1 MVFPIAANSWPA
13 GQVDDDAYHFIS
25 DQIFS
30 AVEAGCD
37 AVLLDLHG
45 AMVTKSL
52 EDGEGALLTRLRSIA
67 PKIPIGVALDMHTNM
82 YTQVLPITSPY

>member
-1 MVFPIAANSWPA
+1 MVFPIAANSWPS